1 ELTALADAPVWATAG
16 FRGVVSRKDALFAIH
31 HALTEQDLA
40 RFLGVAE
47 LVLTLDDPR
56 LDLPEDKRWAAGIY
70 GVQAEVSGALR
81 DAVGEMLVLLA

>member
-1 ELTALADAPVWATAG
+1 
-16 FRGVVSRKDALFAIH
+16 IH

-81 DAVGEMLVLLA
+81 DAVGEMLVLLAIEGDRLLGARLGSVVTRV